1 MPTDRKN
8 GRNTAGRFG
17 PGNSGKPKGAR
28 HKLSVALESLLEGQ
42 AEALTQRCI
51 DAALAGDMA
60 ALRLCMERIAPA
72 RRERLVRFKLPPIY
86 SARDVPL
93 ALSTIIKA
101 TAAGEL
107 TTGEAANLAALLD
120 RFRAAYELS
129 EIDARLTALEQREQA
144 APQMR
149 QGLR

>member
-1 MPTDRKN
+1 MPTDGKN

-17 PGNSGKPKGAR
+17 PGNTGKPKGAR
-28 HKLSVALESLLEGQ
+28 HKLTIALESLLDGQ

-51 DAALAGDMA
+51 DAALGGDMA
-60 ALRLCMERIAPA
+60 ALRLCMDRIAPA
-72 RRERLVRFKLPPIY
+72 RRERLVRFKLPPIN

-93 ALSTIIKA
+93 ALATIIKA

-107 TTGEAANLAALLD
+107 TTSEASNLASLLD

-129 EIDARLTALEQREQA
+129 EIDARLTALEQRYPGPPA
-144 APQMR
+144 AGH
-149 QGLR
+149 GLR